1 MSYINRV
8 AKKSVSFVLNARK
21 RVAGRKVLLS
31 LNDKQLSDIGLTRM
45 QAIEEAKKPF
55 WK

>member
-1 MSYINRV
+1 MNYINTV
-8 AKKSVSFVLNARK
+8 TKPVSLALNARR
-21 RVAGRKVLLS
+21 RVADRKILLS
-31 LNDKQLSDIGLTRM
+31 LSDRQLSDIGMTRM

>member
-1 MSYINRV
+1 MNYINAMTRPFTLV
-8 AKKSVSFVLNARK
+8 VNAR
-21 RVAGRKVLLS
+21 RRIADRKILLL
-31 LNDKQLSDIGLTRM
+31 LNDEQLSDIGITRM

>member
-1 MSYINRV
+1 MNYMNAVLSPV
-8 AKKSVSFVLNARK
+8 HLVLNARR
-21 RVAGRKVLLS
+21 RVADRKILLS
-31 LNDKQLSDIGLTRM
+31 LSDKQLSDIGITRM

>member
-1 MSYINRV
+1 MNYINTVTKPVSLILGARRRV
-8 AKKSVSFVLNARK
+8 ASRQA
-21 RVAGRKVLLS
+21 LLALS
-31 LNDKQLSDIGLTRM
+31 QKQLSDIGITRM